1 MGWKTVTGAIVGA
14 IGWLSRPEVLA
25 ILPEKV
31 ASIVAAA
38 GAVLAAIGVRHA
50 IAKVGGGR

>member
-50 IAKVGGGR
+50 IAKVGGR